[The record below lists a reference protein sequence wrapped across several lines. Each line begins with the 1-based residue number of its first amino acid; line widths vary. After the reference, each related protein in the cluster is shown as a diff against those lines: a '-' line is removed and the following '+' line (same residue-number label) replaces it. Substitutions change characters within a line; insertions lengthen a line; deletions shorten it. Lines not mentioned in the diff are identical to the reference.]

1 MRKPVSELSNKEK
14 SRRLARARKDADM
27 EGDLPVFLGNP
38 NSLFLARPARR
49 RMPAARKI
57 AKVTA

>member
-1 MRKPVSELSNKEK
+1 MRKPVSELSNQEK

-38 NSLFLARPARR
+38 NSLFLARTARR